1 MVSFVLCWQPRPCCR
16 PIECC
21 RDPPVPQHH
30 GTNPALNVAQEK
42 KSKNPSAREL
52 LESSEGQLGPQVAF
66 VCMKFSPGNVIRI
79 SQSKGLE
86 KSNDLGA
93 DRSFCQ
99 KLSSWMAGNLS
110 VTHSRPPPAA
120 CVPGGAAGP
129 AGSQP
134 HTAHRTVSGA
144 RASRAV
150 ALAPGSGLLQP
161 APGGTRLN
169 RNC

>member
-1 MVSFVLCWQPRPCCR
+1 MWLRKK
-16 PIECC
+16 
-21 RDPPVPQHH
+21 
-30 GTNPALNVAQEK
+30 K

-99 KLSSWMAGNLS
+99 KLSSWTAGNPS
-110 VTHSRPPPAA
+110 VTHSCPPPAA

-134 HTAHRTVSGA
+134 HTAHGTVSGA
-144 RASRAV
+144 RASWV
-150 ALAPGSGLLQP
+150 LGLAPGSGLLQP